1 MVIGMSKK
9 ELNLWIVVSNKK
21 LSSSENLKDA
31 VDLFENLAEFVV
43 SENKIMELK
52 FEPDENKFIVEE
64 VSLKEIAN
72 CMMEAKK

>member
-1 MVIGMSKK
+1 MVIEMSKK
-9 ELNLWIVVSNKK
+9 ELNIWIVVSNKK

-31 VDLFENLAEFVV
+31 VSLFENLAEFVV

-52 FEPDENKFIVEE
+52 FEPDENKFTVEE

>member
-1 MVIGMSKK
+1 MVNEMSKK
-9 ELNLWIVVSNKK
+9 ELNIWIVVSNKK

-31 VDLFENLAEFVV
+31 VSLFENLAEFVV

-52 FEPDENKFIVEE
+52 FEPDENKFTVEE